1 MTSSRSPRAIA
12 LLSLSLTLASCAS
25 TATVATPTPCAA
37 CGQHAHGGEACP
49 HCQGAMGGHGGAMHG
64 GEHGEMMG
72 MMASLPPSVAAF
84 HEVIRPVWHA
94 EPGAARDA
102 NACAQS
108 TTLRLRAD
116 AVVAEP
122 VPEAARADAPGWQAA
137 TGALQQS
144 SVALVAACE
153 ATPRVGVTERLTA
166 LHTAFHALME
176 RVGMHGPPSH

>member
-1 MTSSRSPRAIA
+1 MNRVRSPRAIA
-12 LLSLSLTLASCAS
+12 LLSLSLALASCAS
-25 TATVATPTPCAA
+25 TATVATPTPCAS
-37 CGQHAHGGEACP
+37 CGQHAHGGEACL
-49 HCQGAMGGHGGAMHG
+49 HCPGAMDGHGGAMNG
-64 GEHGEMMG
+64 GEHGEMI
-72 MMASLPPSVAAF
+72 ASLPPSLAAF
-84 HEVIRPVWHA
+84 REVIRPVWHA

-108 TTLRLRAD
+108 ATLRQRAD

-144 SVALVAACE
+144 SVALVTACE

-176 RVGMHGPPSH
+176 RVGMLGPPSR

>member
-1 MTSSRSPRAIA
+1 MTSSRSPRAIT
-12 LLSLSLTLASCAS
+12 LLSLSLALASCAS
-25 TATVATPTPCAA
+25 TATVAAPPPCAA

-49 HCQGAMGGHGGAMHG
+49 HCQGAMGGHGAMHG
-64 GEHGEMMG
+64 GDHGDMMR
-72 MMASLPPSVAAF
+72 MMASLPPSIAAF

-108 TTLRLRAD
+108 ATLRQRAD
-116 AVVAEP
+116 AIVAAP
-122 VPEAARADAPGWQAA
+122 APEAARADAPGWQAA
-137 TGALQQS
+137 TSTLQQS
-144 SVALVAACE
+144 SVALVTACE
-153 ATPRVGVTERLTA
+153 ATPRAEVTERLTS